1 MKNVF
6 GRPYSD
12 NGQAPFDGER
22 FITER
27 VDPAFKNEIDS
38 SKQRIEDVKKKGRV
52 STKDVLI
59 FGGLGMAFPLGL
71 IWIFRHCDTI
81 DPAVVWAE
89 QPVAFII
96 TVLGFLIESAFWL
109 VSIIKNKKVNS
120 SPELAEAN
128 ARLASLD
135 KNSEIMLGVPQE
147 YEKVDMLSFDYVEK
161 HGKVRIKDSQT
172 YRYLNNAM
180 KLYKNGDMLCLADIE
195 RVYSFPIAD
204 VKKYVLK
211 KGKTIIS
218 GWNKETPHNEGRYI
232 KYKISKN
239 DYGNI
244 SCKICAMR
252 CADTF
257 GEYEVFFPEYELEHF
272 QSIVDVPVEFD
283 E

>member
-6 GRPYSD
+6 GYPRND
-12 NGQAPFDGER
+12 NGAAVCDGER
-22 FITER
+22 FVTER
-27 VDPAFKNEIDS
+27 VDPAFKSEIDS
-38 SKQRIEDVKKKGRV
+38 SKKHIEDVKKKGRMP
-52 STKDVLI
+52 TKDVFI

-71 IWIFRHCDTI
+71 IWIYTHCDTF
-81 DPAVVWAE
+81 DPAVVLAE

-96 TVLGFLIESAFWL
+96 ALLGFLIESAFLL
-109 VSIIKNKKVNS
+109 VSIAKNKKVNS

-147 YEKVDMLSFDYVEK
+147 YEKVDVLSFEYVEK
-161 HGKVRIKDSQT
+161 NGKVKIPDTQS

-195 RVYSFPIAD
+195 RVYSLPIAD

-211 KGKTIIS
+211 KRKALMS
-218 GWNKETPHNEGRYI
+218 GWNKETAYNEGRYI
-232 KYKISKN
+232 KYRLSKN
-239 DYGNI
+239 DNGSLNSKY
-244 SCKICAMR
+244 CAMR
-252 CADTF
+252 CADSF
-257 GEYEVFFPEYELEHF
+257 GEYEVFFPEYELEAF
-272 QSIVDVPVEFD
+272 KAIADAPTEK

>member
-6 GRPYSD
+6 GYPRND
-12 NGQAPFDGER
+12 NGAAVCDGER
-22 FITER
+22 FVTER
-27 VDPAFKNEIDS
+27 VDPAFKSEIDS
-38 SKQRIEDVKKKGRV
+38 SKKHIEDVKKKGRM
-52 STKDVLI
+52 STKDVFI

-71 IWIFRHCDTI
+71 IWIYTHCDTF
-81 DPAVVWAE
+81 DPAVVLAE

-96 TVLGFLIESAFWL
+96 ALLGFLIESAFLL
-109 VSIIKNKKVNS
+109 VSIAKNKKVNS

-147 YEKVDMLSFDYVEK
+147 YEKVDVLSCEYVEK
-161 HGKVRIKDSQT
+161 NGKVKIPDTQS

-195 RVYSFPIAD
+195 RVYSLPIAD

-211 KGKTIIS
+211 KRKTIIS
-218 GWNKETPHNEGRYI
+218 GWNKETAYNEGRYI
-232 KYKISKN
+232 KYRLSKN
-239 DYGNI
+239 DNGSINSKY
-244 SCKICAMR
+244 CAMR

-257 GEYEVFFPEYELEHF
+257 GEYEVFFPEYELEVF
-272 QSIVDVPVEFD
+272 KAIADAPTEK

>member
-6 GRPYSD
+6 GYPRND
-12 NGQAPFDGER
+12 NGAAVCDGER
-22 FITER
+22 FVTER
-27 VDPAFKNEIDS
+27 VDPAFKSEIDS
-38 SKQRIEDVKKKGRV
+38 SKKHIEDVKKKGRM
-52 STKDVLI
+52 STKDVFI

-71 IWIFRHCDTI
+71 IWIYTHCDTF
-81 DPAVVWAE
+81 DPAVVLAE

-96 TVLGFLIESAFWL
+96 ALLGFLIESAFLL
-109 VSIIKNKKVNS
+109 VSIAKNKKVNS

-147 YEKVDMLSFDYVEK
+147 YEKVDVLSFEYVEK
-161 HGKVRIKDSQT
+161 NGKVKIPDTQS

-195 RVYSFPIAD
+195 RVYSLPIAD

-211 KGKTIIS
+211 KRKTIIS
-218 GWNKETPHNEGRYI
+218 GWNKETAYNEGRYI
-232 KYKISKN
+232 KYRLSKN
-239 DYGNI
+239 DNGSINSKY
-244 SCKICAMR
+244 CAMR

-257 GEYEVFFPEYELEHF
+257 GEYEVFFPEYELEVF
-272 QSIVDVPVEFD
+272 KAIADAPTEK